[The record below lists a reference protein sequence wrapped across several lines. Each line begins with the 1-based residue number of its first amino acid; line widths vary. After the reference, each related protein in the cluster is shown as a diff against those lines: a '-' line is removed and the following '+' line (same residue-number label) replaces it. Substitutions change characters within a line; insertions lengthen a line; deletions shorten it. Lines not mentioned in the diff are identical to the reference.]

1 MVQIMSLHTP
11 TDLYTKIYVFI
22 GFMLFYRTELQV

>member
-1 MVQIMSLHTP
+1 MSLHTP

-22 GFMLFYRTELQV
+22 GFMLFYQTELQV